1 MKSLYKIFFGLS
13 ALSVLVFTGCKKF
26 RDVNTNPNSPE
37 QVTISL
43 LLPAAQGAIA
53 QQLGGKF
60 QIAGSMWSQYWTQD
74 PSASQYRVFEQYQID
89 GSDINKS
96 WNGLYSGALTD
107 LDQIIKKGGTQKNY
121 IAIAKILKG
130 YTFQILTDQFGDIPF
145 TEALKGES
153 DNITSPHYD
162 SQEIVYNGLINLIK
176 EGMSEIDAAGPHP
189 GKDDLI
195 YGGDMAAW
203 KKFGN
208 TLLLRAY
215 MRLSSKAPTVA
226 QQGIAALYTNGI
238 GFIAAGETAKIVYSS
253 EPGNYNPLYSEIN
266 NAVIARQLNLIASS
280 TAIDSFLAN
289 NDPRIAA
296 FYYPNGTFKGLRQG
310 NYSTGSGT
318 YSTPSAAV
326 GGDVRAGDV
335 IAQSAV
341 APVIF
346 LSDYESLFLQ
356 AEAAVRGWGTGN
368 DKALFES
375 AVAANFNAYAAPIT
389 SAIGVVFEPMIA
401 DSVAT
406 SATEG
411 HPVEIKYSV
420 AYALETYLKGDAGIL
435 TGGTYYLEGD
445 PVSVTPASHWAT
457 YPSAGTTQEKIQYI
471 ITQKWFSMCGNQ
483 GIEAWTEW
491 RRTGFPNFFVV
502 SINSRIGNNFPVRF
516 PYPDDETSNN
526 LNFPGQKL
534 VTDKVWWDAN

>member
-1 MKSLYKIFFGLS
+1 MKSVYKIIFGLS
-13 ALSVLVFTGCKKF
+13 ALSILVFTGCKKF

-37 QVTISL
+37 QVTINL

-60 QIAGSMWSQYWTQD
+60 QIAGGIWSQYWTQD

-89 GSDINKS
+89 GSDINKA

-107 LDQIIKKGGTQKNY
+107 LDQIIRRAGTQKNY

-162 SQEIVYNGLINLIK
+162 RQEIVYNGLISLIK
-176 EGMSEIDAAGPHP
+176 EGMSEIDVAGSHP
-189 GKDDLI
+189 GQDDLI
-195 YGGDMAAW
+195 YGGDMDAW

-215 MRLSSKAPTVA
+215 MRLSSITPTAA
-226 QQGIAALYTNGI
+226 QQGIAELYANGI
-238 GFIAAGETAKIVYSS
+238 GFIAAGETAKIVYSA

-266 NAVIARQLNLIASS
+266 NSVLARQLNLIASA

-289 NDPRIAA
+289 NDPRITA
-296 FYYPNGTFKGLRQG
+296 FYYANGTFKGLRQG
-310 NYSTGSGT
+310 NYSSGSGT

-326 GGDVRAGDV
+326 GGDVRGSSEV
-335 IAQSAV
+335 IAQAAV

-375 AVAANFNAYAAPIT
+375 AVTANFNAYGAPIT
-389 SAIGVVFEPMIA
+389 NGIGTVFPAIIA
-401 DSVAT
+401 DSLAT
-406 SATEG
+406 SDTTG
-411 HPVEIKYSV
+411 YPVEIRYDV
-420 AYALETYLKGDAGIL
+420 AYAAHTYLKGDAGIL
-435 TGGTYYLEGD
+435 NGNYYLGGVH
-445 PVSVTPASHWAT
+445 VSATPASHWGA
-457 YPSAGTTQEKIQYI
+457 YPSTGTAQEKIQYI

-483 GIEAWTEW
+483 SIEAWTEW
-491 RRTGFPNFFVV
+491 RRTGFPDFFVV
-502 SINSRIGNNFPVRF
+502 SVNSRIGNNFPVRF